1 MFILLH
7 AVHYTEL
14 GIMHFQGNEKIIG
27 CVISERCVQLVH
39 AQIMKAEV
47 NIWKA
52 SDSNKKKD
60 LAMANTNSAEF
71 YWSFPKRR

>member
-7 AVHYTEL
+7 AVHHTEL
-14 GIMHFQGNEKIIG
+14 GIMHLQGNEKIIG

-47 NIWKA
+47 NI
-52 SDSNKKKD
+52 
-60 LAMANTNSAEF
+60 
-71 YWSFPKRR
+71 